1 MDFLRKFQPIL
12 PMSSLLIIQ
21 KTSMGNQVDCADN
34 IYDQA
39 YNSAFHDTLD
49 SVYYN
54 ESSQYQAQL

>member
-1 MDFLRKFQPIL
+1 
-12 PMSSLLIIQ
+12 
-21 KTSMGNQVDCADN
+21 MGNQVDCADN

-54 ESSQYQAQL
+54 ESSQYQA